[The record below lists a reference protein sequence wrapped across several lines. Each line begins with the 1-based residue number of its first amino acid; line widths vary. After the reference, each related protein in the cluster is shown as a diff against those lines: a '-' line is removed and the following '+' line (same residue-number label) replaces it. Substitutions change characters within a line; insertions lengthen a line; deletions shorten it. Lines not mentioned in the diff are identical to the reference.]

1 MMEIDALLKKY
12 RKKPLA
18 SAEELDASG
27 ALEGF
32 SAVEFSQE
40 ELKRI
45 LPHRDPFLLVDAVTG
60 VYLAPPSADNPGS
73 GSLVRGRRFLD
84 PADPVFQGH
93 FPDYPLYPGCLQ
105 AEMSGQLGLCLAY
118 FLKQGK
124 AAIPA
129 DASPPAVRAT
139 RLLGALFLEP
149 LLPGREA
156 TLFARGIAYDGYFGT
171 VLGQVLADGKVCSVC
186 AAEVMFLDE

>member
-1 MMEIDALLKKY
+1 MEIDALLKKY

-18 SAEELDASG
+18 TDEELGAS
-27 ALEGF
+27 ASF
-32 SAVEFSQE
+32 TSVDFSQE
-40 ELKRI
+40 VLRRI
-45 LPHRDPFLLVDAVTG
+45 LPHRAPFLLVDAVTG
-60 VYLAPPSADNPGS
+60 VDLVLPSEGPAETSGS

-93 FPDYPLYPGCLQ
+93 FPEYPLYPGCLQ
-105 AEMSGQLGLCLAY
+105 VEMSGQLGLCLAY
-118 FLKQGK
+118 FLKRGS
-124 AAIPA
+124 AAIPE

-171 VLGQVLADGKVCSVC
+171 VLGQVIADGKVCSVS
-186 AAEVMFLDE
+186 AAEVMFLDG

>member
-1 MMEIDALLKKY
+1 MPDIDALLKKY

-18 SAEELDASG
+18 PEEELGAGASFTP
-27 ALEGF
+27 LDF
-32 SAVEFSQE
+32 SRED
-40 ELKRI
+40 LKRI
-45 LPHRDPFLLVDAVTG
+45 LPHREPFLLLDAVTG
-60 VYLAPPSADNPGS
+60 ADLAARADGALGE

-93 FPDYPLYPGCLQ
+93 FPGFPLYPGCLQ

-118 FLKQGK
+118 FLKHGK
-124 AAIPA
+124 LAIPE

-156 TLFARGIAYDGYFGT
+156 TVFARGIAYDGYFGT
-171 VLGQVLADGKVCSVC
+171 VLGQVIADGKVCSVS